1 MNNKI
6 INKSKNNKNLI
17 TGESNNKISYIRQ
30 LLNNE
35 FILILCIISFIC
47 LLGFIVIMFE
57 NGIPHVRTS
66 FVNNFMGFGLAI
78 FCIYLIF
85 FISSQKIDVFGVS
98 FDISLIYYLILI
110 GLLMILFVR

>member
-6 INKSKNNKNLI
+6 NKTKNNNKNLI

-35 FILILCIISFIC
+35 FILILCIILFIC
-47 LLGFIVIMFE
+47 FLGFIVIMFE
-57 NGIPHVRTS
+57 KGIPHIRTS

-78 FCIYLIF
+78 LCIYLIF
-85 FISSQKIDVFGVS
+85 FISSQKINVFGVN
-98 FDISLIYYLILI
+98 FDISLIYYLLLI
-110 GLLMILFVR
+110 FLLMLLFIR